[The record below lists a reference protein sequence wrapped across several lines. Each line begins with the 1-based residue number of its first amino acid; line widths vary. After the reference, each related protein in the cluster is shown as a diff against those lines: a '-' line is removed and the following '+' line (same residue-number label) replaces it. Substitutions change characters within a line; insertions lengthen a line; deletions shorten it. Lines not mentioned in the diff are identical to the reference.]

1 MRKRAIW
8 LAAATAAALVSSPA
22 AATQWGSYHW
32 ANNGQGITLQIQHN
46 FKNGADWQQWYGQAV
61 ADWGLTSKSNITLH
75 DNGGYSGTSTK
86 KCDPIGGQLLVC
98 SDAYGQRGWLGVAQ
112 IWASGDHIT
121 QATTKLNDSYFGS
134 GSPYNT
140 DGYRDLV
147 ACQEIGHDFGLDH
160 QDETFD
166 NPNIGTCMDY
176 TNNPDGPPANRQPNG
191 CNDSTVC
198 PTYDY
203 NTLTS
208 DAMYGPGHND
218 SGGSSGGGNCNPHK
232 PGCTGAQTDAFTF
245 REVGKSP
252 SINAAPAS
260 STSWGVATGYDHSG
274 RPDTFLLDLG
284 NGHTKLTHVFWAK
297 GFHPTAADFH
307 D

>member
-32 ANNGQGITLQIQHN
+32 ATDGN
-46 FKNGADWQQWYGQAV
+46 
-61 ADWGLTSKSNITLH
+61 GLTLNIERQITTNWVTYFDGSVSDWNASDKLSLTGATSNLGV
-75 DNGGYSGTSTK
+75 DPK
-86 KCDPIGGQLLVC
+86 KCNPIASKALVC
-98 SDAYGQRGWLGVAQ
+98 NATYGFRGWLGVAQ

-121 QATTKLNDSYFGS
+121 QATTKLNDSYF
-134 GSPYNT
+134 NT
-140 DGYRDLV
+140 STYDDPDWRTLV

-166 NPNIGTCMDY
+166 NVNKGTCMDY
-176 TNNPDGPPANRQPNG
+176 TNAPAGGIVNGFDYGPSNLHPNG
-191 CNDSTVC
+191 GY
-198 PTYDY
+198 PTADYD
-203 NTLTS
+203 TL
-208 DAMYGPGHND
+208 DAMYAHND
-218 SGGSSGGGNCNPHK
+218 FGSGGGGGGGSCNPHK

-252 SINAAPAS
+252 STNAAPAS
-260 STSWGVATGYDHSG
+260 STSWGVATGYDRAG
-274 RPDTFLLDLG
+274 RPNTFLLDLG
-284 NGHTKLTHVFWAK
+284 NGKAKLTHVFWAK
-297 GFHPTAADFH
+297 GFHPTASDFH